1 MKRKDRMNQEVLL
14 VDHSH
19 IASQGV
25 DMEHHSYQF
34 QAELEVGRHHLLR
47 KIEVTGHIQKQEV
60 LASFLDLDSVMDGV
74 HHRLHGCKHF

>member
-1 MKRKDRMNQEVLL
+1 MTRKGHMNQELLL
-14 VDHSH
+14 VDHNH

-25 DMEHHSYQF
+25 DMDHHSYQI
-34 QAELEVGRHHLLR
+34 QVKLEMERHHLLR
-47 KIEVTGHIQKQEV
+47 KTEVVGHIQEQEV